1 MSQINTQ
8 AQQEYLV
15 SKGLATKKVHGDFS
29 TYKYSRKV
37 MYDYLWKSEPLTLE
51 CRGHT
56 YFNPT
61 GELVL
66 AAPRK
71 TFNYLEDG
79 NFKDLPLD
87 TPVRAYRKYNGFL
100 ANARM
105 FNGELIVGTTGTLT
119 SNFAEL
125 ARKRI
130 IESGMDYIVTSSAT
144 SSFEIIDSTDPHI
157 VNDGCGSTAINLQW
171 RFDSGEVVP
180 TEVVCEYADVCL
192 ADMLEHS
199 KTARHEGWMV
209 HFNDENNQK
218 QIFKLKTDYY
228 VGKKRLMRMT
238 DTNVDRMFASN
249 KLIQEL
255 PEQWQG
261 IAQTV
266 KDCYTLETWKSFS
279 DQERRKILEEM
290 YD

>member
-1 MSQINTQ
+1 MHQINTQ

-37 MYDYLWKSEPLTLE
+37 MYDYLWKSEPLTME

-87 TPVRAYRKYNGFL
+87 TRVVAYRKYNGFL
-100 ANARM
+100 ANARK
-105 FNGELIVGTTGTLT
+105 FKGKLIVGTTGTLT

-130 IESGMDYIVTSSAT
+130 IESGMDIVVSSEDT
-144 SSFEIIDSTDPHI
+144 TQFEILDENDPHI
-157 VNDGCGSTAINLQW
+157 VYDGRSNTAVPLQF
-171 RFDSGEVVP
+171 RLDSGVTIP
-180 TEVVCEYADVCL
+180 TDCAREFVDITLCDL
-192 ADMLEHS
+192 LEHA
-199 KTARHEGWMV
+199 KTTRNEGWMV
-209 HFNDENNQK
+209 HFWEGSER

-238 DTNVDRMFASN
+238 DSNVDRMYNDN
-249 KLIQEL
+249 KIIREL
-255 PEQWQG
+255 PEQWRDAANMIVDG
-261 IAQTV
+261 FNI
-266 KDCYTLETWKSFS
+266 DNWKSYT
-279 DQERRKILEEM
+279 DQERRRFLESM
-290 YD
+290 V

>member
-1 MSQINTQ
+1 MHQINTQ

-61 GELVL
+61 SELVL

-87 TPVRAYRKYNGFL
+87 TRVVAYRKYNGFL
-100 ANARM
+100 ANARK
-105 FNGELIVGTTGTLT
+105 FKGELIVGTTGTLT

-130 IESGMDYIVTSSAT
+130 IESGMVIVVSSEDT
-144 SSFEIIDSTDPHI
+144 TQFEILDDSDPHI
-157 VNDGCGSTAINLQW
+157 VYDGRSNTAVPLQFRSDNGYTIPNDGNC
-171 RFDSGEVVP
+171 EH
-180 TEVVCEYADVCL
+180 VCTFSDL
-192 ADMLEHS
+192 LEHA
-199 KTARHEGWMV
+199 KITRHEGWMV
-209 HFNDENNQK
+209 HFLDGSQR

-238 DTNVDRMFASN
+238 DSNVDRMFASN
-249 KLIQEL
+249 KLISEL
-255 PEQWQG
+255 PESWQG

-266 KDCYTLETWKSFS
+266 KDVFTVETWKSFT
-279 DQERRKILEEM
+279 DQERRKLLEEL

>member
-79 NFKDLPLD
+79 NFKDLPLSTD
-87 TPVRAYRKYNGFL
+87 VVAYRKYNGFL

-105 FNGELIVGTTGTLT
+105 FNGQLIVGTTGTLT

-130 IESGMDYIVTSSAT
+130 IESSMDNVIADNYTT
-144 SSFEIIDSTDPHI
+144 QFEILDDSDPHI
-157 VNDGCGSTAINLQW
+157 IDDGVPNQAVLLQ
-171 RFDSGEVVP
+171 RR
-180 TEVVCEYADVCL
+180 TENGATIPNYKNSELYGTLEDALHL
-192 ADMLEHS
+192 AKS
-199 KTARHEGWMV
+199 AKHEGWMI
-209 HFNDENNQK
+209 HFWDDTGRK

-238 DTNVDRMFASN
+238 DSNVDRMFASN
-249 KLIQEL
+249 KLLPEL

-261 IAQTV
+261 VAETV
-266 KDCYTLETWKSFS
+266 KDCYTVETWKSFS